1 MTTRIPSSLK
11 WLVSKRA
18 RLNGKREKLK
28 TQIQDLS
35 LDLKLIEAKLK
46 SVDDVIRLHEI
57 PLDPKDVP
65 DIHPK
70 TKNRF
75 KYGSLTKAIYTV
87 MHSADKALTT
97 DDVATRAYPLL
108 GIHFK
113 DVDDYMQFRTS
124 IRYRLKDLVRKGI
137 LESIK
142 APEDEYQINQPNNR
156 LWQLKG
162 YFSQR

>member
-28 TQIQDLS
+28 SQLQDLS

-46 SVDDVIRLHEI
+46 SVDDVIQLHEI
-57 PLDPKDVP
+57 PLDPRDVP

-87 MHSADKALTT
+87 MHSSDKALTT
-97 DDVATRAYPLL
+97 DDVVIRTTPLL
-108 GIHFK
+108 GIYFK
-113 DVDDYMQFRTS
+113 DVDDYTQFRTS

-137 LESIK
+137 LDSVK
-142 APEDEYQINQPNNR
+142 APEDKYKANQPNNR

-162 YFSQR
+162 YFNR

>member
-28 TQIQDLS
+28 SQIQDLS

-57 PLDPKDVP
+57 PLDPRDVP

-75 KYGSLTKAIYTV
+75 KYGSLTKAIYAV
-87 MHSADKALTT
+87 MHDADKALTT

-162 YFSQR
+162 YFSK

>member
-87 MHSADKALTT
+87 MHGADKALTT

-124 IRYRLKDLVRKGI
+124 IRYRLKDLVRKGL
-137 LESIK
+137 LESVK
-142 APEDEYQINQPNNR
+142 APEDEYKINQPNNR

-162 YFSQR
+162 FFGRK